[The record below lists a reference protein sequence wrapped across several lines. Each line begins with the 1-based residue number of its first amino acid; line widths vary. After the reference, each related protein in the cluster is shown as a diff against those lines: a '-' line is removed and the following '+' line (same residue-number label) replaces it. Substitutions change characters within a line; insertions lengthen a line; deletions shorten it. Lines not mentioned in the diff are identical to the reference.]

1 MGRTESGRRKVESES
16 LDADCKDSGHF
27 SSEGRTRDYWLV
39 EQGRRPVCRSCGE
52 GRRDTGRGGYSGVI
66 GTNKERKQEQEFIQ
80 YETGEENCNFLRK
93 KCSCGK
99 CADK

>member
-1 MGRTESGRRKVESES
+1 MGRTESGGRKVESES
-16 LDADCKDSGHF
+16 LDTECKDSGHF
-27 SSEGRTRDYWLV
+27 SSECRTRNWLL

-52 GRRDTGRGGYSGVI
+52 GRRGTGRGGSCVVT